1 MTITIEPSKHVTS
14 LASAAR
20 LIAVDVSV
28 WTGTRT
34 DKRLS
39 DKLADENN
47 ADRDAV
53 ATVKKLLA
61 GCAEHRA
68 LINNRQTIYNWLKV
82 VSYEWCGSLKVVPNN
97 RMIRVRKDWAEH
109 QKRTA
114 KLEEEFYDA
123 YPFLVANK
131 AVTAQGD
138 LYNKHDYPTVAELRA
153 RRAFSAEMTV
163 MDVPVDDFRTR
174 IAMEAVED
182 ERAHYQKRT
191 REMLDTIVE
200 DMSANLA
207 EVMRSIAHCCEVTTT
222 VGDNGEVKVT
232 KRKLYEDTITKALE
246 MCDTIG
252 TMASALPSHLIDTRT
267 SLENVLRDMSVPA
280 LKESITL
287 RAQVHEEVSDIL
299 SKFRV

>member
-1 MTITIEPSKHVTS
+1 MTINVEPSKHVTS

-20 LIAVDVSV
+20 LIAVDISV

-47 ADRDAV
+47 ANRDAV

-61 GCAEHRA
+61 GCAEHKA
-68 LINNRQTIYNWLKV
+68 LINNRQTIYNWLNV
-82 VSYEWCGSLKVVPNN
+82 VSYEWCGSLKLVPNN
-97 RMIRVRKDWAEH
+97 RMIRVRQDWAEH
-109 QKRTA
+109 KKRTL

-131 AVTAQGD
+131 AVAAQGD
-138 LYNKHDYPTVAELRA
+138 LYNANDYPTVAELRA
-153 RRAFSAEMTV
+153 RHAFSAEMTV
-163 MDVPVDDFRTR
+163 MDVPLDDFRTR

-191 REMLDTIVE
+191 REMLDNIVG
-200 DMSANLA
+200 DMTANLA
-207 EVMRSIAHCCEVTTT
+207 EVMTSIAHCCEIVTS

-232 KRKLYEDTITKALE
+232 KRKLYDNTVYKALE
-246 MCDTIG
+246 LCDTIS
-252 TMASALPSHLIDTRT
+252 TMANVAPQSLLDART
-267 SLENVLRDMSVPA
+267 SLENVLRDVNVAA
-280 LKESITL
+280 LKESIPL
-287 RAQVHEEVSDIL
+287 RTQVHEEVSDIL